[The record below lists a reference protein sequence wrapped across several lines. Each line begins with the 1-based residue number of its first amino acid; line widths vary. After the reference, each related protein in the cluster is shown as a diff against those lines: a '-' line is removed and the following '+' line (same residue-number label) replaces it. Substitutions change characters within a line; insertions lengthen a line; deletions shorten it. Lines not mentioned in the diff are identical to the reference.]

1 MRPWASRR
9 YCGPMVS
16 RVCWEG
22 VRVTLE
28 RAAYGNLGY
37 MPASGSRI
45 EFPEWSRHMDP
56 AQTPRCPGEWGH
68 AWSLRMCPGDSLLEH
83 HGEWRVRGLVWL
95 VRAG

>member
-1 MRPWASRR
+1 
-9 YCGPMVS
+9 MVS

-45 EFPEWSRHMDP
+45 EFPEWSRDTHEMG
-56 AQTPRCPGEWGH
+56 TCLEPRDVPRGSSPGAAWGV
-68 AWSLRMCPGDSLLEH
+68 E
-83 HGEWRVRGLVWL
+83 GEG
-95 VRAG
+95 

>member
-1 MRPWASRR
+1 
-9 YCGPMVS
+9 MVS

-28 RAAYGNLGY
+28 RAASGNLGY

-56 AQTPRCPGEWGH
+56 AQTPYCPGSGDMPG
-68 AWSLRMCPGDSLLEH
+68 ASGCAQGIFSWSSMGS
-83 HGEWRVRGLVWL
+83 GG
-95 VRAG
+95 